1 MKMTSEDSP
10 LPISARKDRRISPR
24 CTLPDAQDLLAKRGV
39 ALGISRRNLLEIVRK
54 ERFTPVPTQETGP
67 ERPGE
72 VGRMQLRQL
81 GRNGCTHP
89 ETTR

>member
-10 LPISARKDRRISPR
+10 LPISARKTGGFPLAARY
-24 CTLPDAQDLLAKRGV
+24 PDAQDLLAKRGV

-67 ERPGE
+67 ERPGDQTLNNLASFGLNDK
-72 VGRMQLRQL
+72 V
-81 GRNGCTHP
+81 P
-89 ETTR
+89 FP